1 MLRGRCARR
10 ALLLCRPQPLL
21 GRGFSTQPAER
32 IVLEPIVPVSG
43 SLIPETLSEMDTVG
57 SEFMV
62 NADELR
68 KVGKARLSLQE
79 RKRRRRALDAL
90 GVPEFTEFLEQ
101 EVGLPKQAGLPKQEV
116 TILQLNVG
124 LHCNQACTHCHV
136 ESSPRRKEAMDEET
150 VEQVLRV
157 LEASPHV
164 KTVDI
169 TGGAPEM
176 SPAFWPLV
184 RGARALGREVID
196 RCNLTVLFEPGM
208 EALPQFLA
216 DEQVRVV
223 ASLPCYSQ
231 KNVDTQRGNK
241 VFERSIAGL
250 RLLNAAG
257 FGRPGSPLKLDLVYN
272 PGGAFLPPSQDVL
285 LGQYTKELHDNF
297 GISFNELFTI
307 TNMPIKRFADH
318 LYKSG
323 ELEKYMQLLVDNFN
337 PATIPE
343 TMCRSLVSVSWDG
356 KLYDCDFNMAL
367 EIESPHRS
375 IFDIDS
381 LSTMADTPIGLG
393 NHCFACT
400 AGAGSS

>member
-1 MLRGRCARR
+1 
-10 ALLLCRPQPLL
+10 
-21 GRGFSTQPAER
+21 
-32 IVLEPIVPVSG
+32 
-43 SLIPETLSEMDTVG
+43 MDTAG
-57 SEFMV
+57 SEFQA
-62 NADELR
+62 NAAELR
-68 KVGKARLSLQE
+68 AMGKARLSLQE

-90 GVPEFTEFLEQ
+90 GVPEFSDFLEQ
-101 EVGLPKQAGLPKQEV
+101 KHGVPAPLPKREV
-116 TILQLNVG
+116 TTLQLNVG

-136 ESSPRRKEAMDEET
+136 ESSPRRKEAMSMET
-150 VEQVLRV
+150 VEHVLRV
-157 LEASPHV
+157 LEASPSV
-164 KTVDI
+164 TTVDI

-176 SPAFWPLV
+176 SAAFWPLV

-216 DEQVRVV
+216 EQHVRVV

-231 KNVDTQRGNK
+231 RNVDTQRGSK
-241 VFERSIAGL
+241 VFERSVAGL

-257 FGRPGSPLKLDLVYN
+257 FGQPGSPLKLDLVYN
-272 PGGAFLPPSQDVL
+272 PSGAFLPPSQGML
-285 LGQYTKELHDNF
+285 RAKYAEELHANF
-297 GISFNELFTI
+297 GIAFNELFTI

-318 LYKSG
+318 LYKSN

-367 EIESPHRS
+367 EIESPRGS
-375 IFDIDS
+375 IFEIDS
-381 LSTMADTPIGLG
+381 LSELEQAPIGLG
-393 NHCFACT
+393 NHCFGCT